1 MSESNGIEKLIR
13 PELAIFD
20 GYSAR
25 EAPEILEDKVEVPV
39 AEILKLDANENPY
52 GCSPTVNRALAEY
65 PEYNIYPDTGQTEIR
80 KLLAGYTGI
89 EPEYIVADS
98 GSNRL
103 IDLILR
109 LLIRPGDEVINCI
122 PTFEMFRFS
131 TTVCGGT
138 VIEVRRDG
146 DFNIDVG
153 AVKAAITKKIKM
165 IFLANP
171 NNPTGNLIPQKD
183 ILEILDTGV
192 PVMVDEA
199 YYEFSGETV
208 IPFARRYQNL
218 MILRTFSK
226 WAGLAGLRIGYG
238 IFPPR
243 IVDHLMEINV
253 PYSVN
258 VASQTA
264 VKESLKDQD
273 YLLANVKLLINER
286 ERMFGE
292 LKKLEF
298 LKPFPSRANFI
309 LCSVLS
315 GNASDIQQILKR
327 KGILVR
333 YFNRPLLQN
342 SVRFS
347 VGKPEHTDAL
357 IKALKE
363 AWEEI
368 NG

>member
-1 MSESNGIEKLIR
+1 
-13 PELAIFD
+13 
-20 GYSAR
+20 
-25 EAPEILEDKVEVPV
+25 
-39 AEILKLDANENPY
+39 
-52 GCSPTVNRALAEY
+52 
-65 PEYNIYPDTGQTEIR
+65 
-80 KLLAGYTGI
+80 
-89 EPEYIVADS
+89 
-98 GSNRL
+98 
-103 IDLILR
+103 
-109 LLIRPGDEVINCI
+109 
-122 PTFEMFRFS
+122 MFRFS
-131 TTVCGGT
+131 TKVCGGSI
-138 VIEVRRDG
+138 VEVRRDEKY
-146 DFNIDVG
+146 NVNVG
-153 AVKAAITKKIKM
+153 AVKAAITEKTKM

-171 NNPTGNLIPQKD
+171 NNPTGNIIPQKD
-183 ILEILDTGV
+183 IIEVIDTGV

-208 IPFARRYQNL
+208 IPFAPQYKNL
-218 MILRTFSK
+218 MVLRTFSK

-264 VKESLKDQD
+264 VKVSLKDKD
-273 YLLANVKLLINER
+273 YLLGNVKLIINER
-286 ERMFGE
+286 ERMFRE
-292 LKKLEF
+292 LKKLDF
-298 LKPFPSRANFI
+298 LRPFPSRANFI
-309 LCSVLS
+309 LCSVLG
-315 GNASDIQQILKR
+315 GNASDLQQILKR

-342 SVRFS
+342 SIRFS
-347 VGKPEHTDAL
+347 IGKPEHTDAL